1 MLVVGDQAPY
11 EEAAVSVEALFY
23 LLKLDRFLVFFFQHK
38 DLNVVVT
45 ADVYFVFL
53 V

>member
-23 LLKLDRFLVFFFQHK
+23 LFKYISM
-38 DLNVVVT
+38 
-45 ADVYFVFL
+45 AI
-53 V
+53 